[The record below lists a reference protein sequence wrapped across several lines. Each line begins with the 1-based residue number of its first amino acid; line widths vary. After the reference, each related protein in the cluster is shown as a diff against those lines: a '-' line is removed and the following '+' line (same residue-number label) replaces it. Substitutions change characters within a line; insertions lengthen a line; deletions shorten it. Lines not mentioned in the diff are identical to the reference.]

1 MAARRASGGPHLNE
15 RCGGSVTFSRCD
27 IHKARRL
34 LLLSA
39 VAIPGC
45 GKSPG
50 PAEFYRLRAGAS
62 NGLKSCAISARP
74 SCLRKA
80 GMTQAIGSV
89 RMARRLI
96 SVAPTCAWALHRSQ
110 PPVAPWS
117 VRSESATPR
126 ARPYQSTRPK
136 ILWSRSDS
144 DPLAPSPFRL
154 TPTQRRPRCAPPI
167 RRGHRLPSIVRAPVP
182 GLEIAHRPCGAWRR
196 STRADAY
203 LCRFVER
210 KRSCASSLSQRSTVT

>member
-1 MAARRASGGPHLNE
+1 
-15 RCGGSVTFSRCD
+15 
-27 IHKARRL
+27 
-34 LLLSA
+34 
-39 VAIPGC
+39 
-45 GKSPG
+45 
-50 PAEFYRLRAGAS
+50 
-62 NGLKSCAISARP
+62 
-74 SCLRKA
+74 LRKA

-154 TPTQRRPRCAPPI
+154 TRHSVALDAHHRYVAVIASRP
-167 RRGHRLPSIVRAPVP
+167 L
-182 GLEIAHRPCGAWRR
+182 
-196 STRADAY
+196 
-203 LCRFVER
+203 
-210 KRSCASSLSQRSTVT
+210 